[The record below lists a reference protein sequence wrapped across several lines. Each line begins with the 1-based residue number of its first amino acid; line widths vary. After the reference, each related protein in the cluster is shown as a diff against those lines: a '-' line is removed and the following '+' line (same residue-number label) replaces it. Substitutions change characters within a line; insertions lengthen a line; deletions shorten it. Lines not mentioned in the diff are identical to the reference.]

1 MRYRPNLHNSMSTA
15 LTALA
20 SGPDNGLLMA
30 SRQLKYASL
39 IESRFLGLHDKI
51 QQAIHQSENR
61 YQGTPDS
68 SSSFLWEHSTHVAS
82 LAHRLA
88 QTEHVDPMI
97 PVIAALLHDAGKFA
111 GGSYHEDG
119 SVEEEE
125 SARIAGGLLREAG
138 MRPVDIEQVIDGLK
152 ALYNEKAGKNVVA
165 DFVHDADLLSKFG
178 ALGVAA
184 FFVKSALR
192 GRTLGTAVFQ
202 HLSKELTY
210 AACLPENMRTAAGRT
225 LATKKAGDSLKFF
238 GALLDELRDAQIAD
252 LKIRRIRVAC
262 ADHSDPSREVLLVH
276 PPVCPACGGRWIH
289 TGTVERGIKCRK
301 LSVEIRCRRCGDRSE
316 TSFCLPEIMSFG
328 TSRTDRE

>member
-1 MRYRPNLHNSMSTA
+1 
-15 LTALA
+15 
-20 SGPDNGLLMA
+20 MA
-30 SRQLKYASL
+30 SPQLRYASL
-39 IESRFLGLHDKI
+39 IESRFPGLHDKI
-51 QQAIHQSENR
+51 RQVIHQSENQ

-68 SSSFLWEHSTHVAS
+68 SNSFLWEHTTHVAS

-88 QTEHVDPMI
+88 QAEHVDPMI
-97 PVIAALLHDAGKFA
+97 PVIAALLHDAGKFV
-111 GGSYHEDG
+111 GGRYHEDG

-138 MRPVDIEQVIDGLK
+138 MKPADIEQVLDGLR
-152 ALYNEKAGKNVVA
+152 ALYNEKAGNNLVA

-210 AACLPENMRTAAGRT
+210 ASCLPANMRTAAGRT

-238 GALLDELRDAQIAD
+238 RALLDELRDAQIAD
-252 LKIRRIRVAC
+252 LKIRRIRVAGTEQ
-262 ADHSDPSREVLLVH
+262 SDPSTEVLLVH

-289 TGTVERGIKCRK
+289 TGTAEQGIKCRR

-316 TSFCLPEIMSFG
+316 TSFCLPEIVSLG
-328 TSRTDRE
+328 NSRTDRG

>member
-1 MRYRPNLHNSMSTA
+1 
-15 LTALA
+15 
-20 SGPDNGLLMA
+20 MA
-30 SRQLKYASL
+30 SPQLKYAGV
-39 IESRFLGLHDKI
+39 IESRFPGLHDKI
-51 QQAIHQSENR
+51 RQAIHQSEDQ

-68 SSSFLWEHSTHVAS
+68 SGSFLWEHSTHVAS

-88 QTEHVDPMI
+88 QAEHVDPMI

-111 GGSYHEDG
+111 GGRYHEDG

-138 MRPVDIEQVIDGLK
+138 MKPVDIEQVIVGLK

-178 ALGVAA
+178 ALGVAS

-192 GRTLGTAVFQ
+192 GRTLGAAVFQ

-210 AACLPENMRTAAGRT
+210 AACLPANMRTAAGRT
-225 LATKKAGDSLKFF
+225 LATKKARDSLRFF
-238 GALLDELRDAQIAD
+238 RGLLDELRDAQIAN
-252 LKIRRIRVAC
+252 LKIRRIRVAWT
-262 ADHSDPSREVLLVH
+262 DPSNPSMEVLLVH
-276 PPVCPACGGRWIH
+276 PPVCPACGGRWVH
-289 TGTVERGIKCRK
+289 TGTAEQGVKCRK

-316 TSFCLPEIMSFG
+316 TSFCLPEIVSVG
-328 TSRTDRE
+328 NSRMDRE